1 MSQSNLTE
9 AVTNIVQEL
18 KGFSSEDR
26 LRIVQASM
34 TLLGETP
41 THVVPV
47 SEDAKFG
54 QEQSG
59 NFPAKA
65 RSWMRQYGLS
75 VEQVSD
81 VFHIGAE
88 GVDII
93 VSIPGK
99 TKKEQVRNAYVLLGI
114 SRLLKSGETKF
125 EDKAAREL
133 CEQGGFFDHTNH
145 MKYMKSSEFTGS
157 RDKGWVLTAPGLKLG
172 ASLIA
177 QLGKN

>member
-1 MSQSNLTE
+1 MTQKTPAQ

-18 KGFSSEDR
+18 KDFSSEDR

-34 TLLGETP
+34 TLLGETL
-41 THVVPV
+41 THRVTL
-47 SEDAKFG
+47 SEDAKPD
-54 QEQSG
+54 QEG
-59 NFPAKA
+59 GHFPAKA
-65 RSWMRQYGLS
+65 RSWMKQFGLS
-75 VEQVSD
+75 AEQVNE
-81 VFHIGAE
+81 VFHIGEE

-133 CEQGGFFDHTNH
+133 CEQGGFFDQTNH
-145 MKYMKSSEFTGS
+145 MKYMKGSEFTGS

-172 ASLIA
+172 ASLVA
-177 QLGKN
+177 EQSKE